1 MTSRRSYLL
10 LVAVLVTFGCAALL
24 PAKSPH
30 LTKID
35 EDEQVLTISS
45 EALRFVDQR
54 GGRFTFF
61 GVDHD
66 LDGIPAGE
74 SVRLKPT
81 RYKDDQGRFRSV
93 DFEATTFTD
102 NRGRNGENTVS
113 SEALMFVDQGDGK
126 FAVIGTPLSIVG
138 MSASESICL
147 KVSRV
152 KDEREHFVVAINT
165 VNLEPGNTQDK

>member
-1 MTSRRSYLL
+1 MKSQRSHLL
-10 LVAVLVTFGCAALL
+10 LFAVIVTCGCAALL

-45 EALRFVDQR
+45 EAMRFVGQR

-66 LDGIPAGE
+66 LAGIPDGE
-74 SVRLKPT
+74 SIHLKPT

-93 DFEATTFTD
+93 ELGATTFTG
-102 NRGRNGENTVS
+102 NQRRIAENTAS
-113 SEALMFVDQGDGK
+113 SEVLMFVDQGDGK
-126 FAVIGTPLSIVG
+126 CAVNGTPLGIAG
-138 MSASESICL
+138 ISASEVVRL
-147 KVSRV
+147 KVSRL
-152 KDEREHFVVAINT
+152 KDERGHIVVAFNAD
-165 VNLEPGNTQDK
+165 NLEPGNAQDK